1 MTTLVIVVNDQPMM
15 QYDRDKELPEKQ
27 QYYLQT
33 LDKKFDQGIELQ
45 SEKIDYPDME
55 QRAKF
60 MALSLMEGIMY
71 KEDNKAAA
79 SMSWLATRLPDLK
92 QVKAIVDQDGTHFE
106 LVFDREY
113 QPHQVVHFDGFKLQ

>member
-45 SEKIDYPDME
+45 SKKIDYPDME

-106 LVFDREY
+106 LIFDREY
-113 QPHQVVHFDGFKLQ
+113 QPHQVVHFDGFKPQ